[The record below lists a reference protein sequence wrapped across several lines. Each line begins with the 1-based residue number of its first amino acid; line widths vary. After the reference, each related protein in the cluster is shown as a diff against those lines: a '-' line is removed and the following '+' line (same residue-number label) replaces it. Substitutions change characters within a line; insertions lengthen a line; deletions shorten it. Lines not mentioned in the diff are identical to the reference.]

1 MCLYVRELTLAEG
14 RRLTRVLKTT
24 KTAAYLRR
32 AQVVAFSGQ
41 GMRARAIA
49 GRLYLHEEYVRELIR
64 RFNAGGFAA
73 LRPRKASGRPSKY
86 APEAIS
92 VMLEVAGTRPHDL
105 GLPFTVWSLRKL
117 AAHLVR
123 CGVVKELHATTLGRI
138 LRDQGFA
145 FQRTKTWKESP
156 DPDFAA
162 KKKRLCA
169 LYRAAPPNA
178 RVICFDEFGP
188 IEVRPYHG
196 RAWRRVRH
204 PARVRATYRRRHG
217 TRQYLAAY
225 DVADNR
231 LMMRCYRR
239 KRCREVLLFLKH
251 IRSTYPRPTRLYL
264 VLDNF
269 SPHKRREVTD
279 WAADH
284 NVELVFTP
292 TYASWLNRIEAIFSG
307 VRYFALANSDYPD
320 HEHSRRAILAYVAWR
335 NRHRHTELGKRREKH
350 KMSFATRH

>member
-1 MCLYVRELTLAEG
+1 MEADGAVDAQNAPTVPWKTLCVFHELP
-14 RRLTRVLKTT
+14 
-24 KTAAYLRR
+24 
-32 AQVVAFSGQ
+32 Q
-41 GMRARAIA
+41 GLSNQIT
-49 GRLYLHEEYVRELIR
+49 HEK
-64 RFNAGGFAA
+64 
-73 LRPRKASGRPSKY
+73 PRKAPKWRW
-86 APEAIS
+86 E
-92 VMLEVAGTRPHDL
+92 TR
-105 GLPFTVWSLRKL
+105 
-117 AAHLVR
+117 
-123 CGVVKELHATTLGRI
+123 I
-138 LRDQGFA
+138 
-145 FQRTKTWKESP
+145 
-156 DPDFAA
+156 DP
-162 KKKRLCA
+162 KKRLCA

-204 PARVRATYRRRHG
+204 PARLRATYRRRHG

-279 WAADH
+279 WAADLAMPVAPH
-284 NVELVFTP
+284 DVSQDRPAAVLMV
-292 TYASWLNRIEAIFSG
+292 RIVG
-307 VRYFALANSDYPD
+307 V
-320 HEHSRRAILAYVAWR
+320 
-335 NRHRHTELGKRREKH
+335 GKREIADAREDR
-350 KMSFATRH
+350 FDPIQP

>member
-86 APEAIS
+86 APEEIS

-117 AAHLVR
+117 AAQSCAGRGGQGAARHHAGPHPARPGVLVPTHEDLEGEPR
-123 CGVVKELHATTLGRI
+123 PRLCR
-138 LRDQGFA
+138 Q
-145 FQRTKTWKESP
+145 
-156 DPDFAA
+156 
-162 KKKRLCA
+162 KKRLCA

-204 PARVRATYRRRHG
+204 PARLRATYRRRHG

-251 IRSTYPRPTRLYL
+251 IRFDLPTPNAPLPRPRQL
-264 VLDNF
+264 
-269 SPHKRREVTD
+269 
-279 WAADH
+279 
-284 NVELVFTP
+284 
-292 TYASWLNRIEAIFSG
+292 
-307 VRYFALANSDYPD
+307 LAPQ
-320 HEHSRRAILAYVAWR
+320 
-335 NRHRHTELGKRREKH
+335 
-350 KMSFATRH
+350 ATRGDRLGRRPQRGARVHADLRLVAESDRSDLLGRPLFRACQLRLSGP

>member
-105 GLPFTVWSLRKL
+105 GLPFTVWSPDTGGPSCTTPGGQG
-117 AAHLVR
+117 AARHHAGQHPARPGVR
-123 CGVVKELHATTLGRI
+123 VPTHEDLL
-138 LRDQGFA
+138 
-145 FQRTKTWKESP
+145 KESAP

-162 KKKRLCA
+162 KK
-169 LYRAAPPNA
+169 NA
-178 RVICFDEFGP
+178 S
-188 IEVRPYHG
+188 VRST
-196 RAWRRVRH
+196 V
-204 PARVRATYRRRHG
+204 TRRR
-217 TRQYLAAY
+217 
-225 DVADNR
+225 
-231 LMMRCYRR
+231 
-239 KRCREVLLFLKH
+239 
-251 IRSTYPRPTRLYL
+251 
-264 VLDNF
+264 
-269 SPHKRREVTD
+269 
-279 WAADH
+279 
-284 NVELVFTP
+284 TP
-292 TYASWLNRIEAIFSG
+292 A
-307 VRYFALANSDYPD
+307 
-320 HEHSRRAILAYVAWR
+320 
-335 NRHRHTELGKRREKH
+335 
-350 KMSFATRH
+350 

>member
-1 MCLYVRELTLAEG
+1 MCLYVRALTLVEG

-32 AQVVAFSGQ
+32 VQVVAFSGQ

-64 RFNAGGFAA
+64 RFNTGGFAA

-86 APEAIS
+86 APEEVS

-117 AAHLVR
+117 AAHLVPLR
-123 CGVVKELHATTLGRI
+123 GGQGTARDHAGPHPARPGVLVPTHEDLEGEPRPRLCR
-138 LRDQGFA
+138 Q
-145 FQRTKTWKESP
+145 
-156 DPDFAA
+156 
-162 KKKRLCA
+162 KKCVCA
-169 LYRAAPPNA
+169 LYLAAPPNA

-204 PARVRATYRRRHG
+204 PARLRATYRRLRG

-231 LMMRCYRR
+231 LLMRCYRR
-239 KRCREVLLFLKH
+239 KRCREVLLFLTH
-251 IRSTYPRPTRLYL
+251 IRSRYPLATRLYL

-269 SPHKRREVTD
+269 SPHTRHEVRD

-335 NRHRHTELGKRREKH
+335 NRHRHTELVKRREKH

>member
-1 MCLYVRELTLAEG
+1 
-14 RRLTRVLKTT
+14 
-24 KTAAYLRR
+24 
-32 AQVVAFSGQ
+32 
-41 GMRARAIA
+41 
-49 GRLYLHEEYVRELIR
+49 
-64 RFNAGGFAA
+64 
-73 LRPRKASGRPSKY
+73 
-86 APEAIS
+86 
-92 VMLEVAGTRPHDL
+92 MLEVAGTRPHDL

-123 CGVVKELHATTLGRI
+123 GGVVKELHATTLGRI
-138 LRDQGFA
+138 LRDQGFS

-204 PARVRATYRRRHG
+204 PARLRATYRRRHG

-269 SPHKRREVTD
+269 SPHTRREVTD

-335 NRHRHTELGKRREKH
+335 NRHRHTELVKRREKH
-350 KMSFATRH
+350 KMLFATRH

>member
-86 APEAIS
+86 APEEIS

-117 AAHLVR
+117 RPILCGAGWSRSCTPPRWAAS
-123 CGVVKELHATTLGRI
+123 CATRGSRSNARRPGRRAPTPTL
-138 LRDQGFA
+138 
-145 FQRTKTWKESP
+145 P
-156 DPDFAA
+156 P
-162 KKKRLCA
+162 KKRLCA

-204 PARVRATYRRRHG
+204 PARLRATYRCRHG

-320 HEHSRRAILAYVAWR
+320 HEHSRRAILAYVVWR
-335 NRHRHTELGKRREKH
+335 NRHRHTELVKRREKH